1 MTVLRDGRERAQ
13 DGNWAEVPATDAWR
27 GSSLQATTRNNKQH
41 TQLNTQNIPF
51 HTLPLSSFRIKHNI
65 CQVNVSLNR
74 GEVSNIIARVS
85 FLVFLHYLANIVYR
99 DIKAISPDFCDHNY
113 LLWNTL
119 CLCPLVAPDAHIYGR
134 PCDLESRGNLLII
147 LRLLI
152 GYLVFIQ
159 RIHYKYSILPIPPRT
174 IFQVFLEPFFS
185 WNFPQLIFSG
195 RKFCKLGYFI
205 SSLISSTCDVSKHHR

>member
-1 MTVLRDGRERAQ
+1 MG
-13 DGNWAEVPATDAWR
+13 
-27 GSSLQATTRNNKQH
+27 
-41 TQLNTQNIPF
+41 
-51 HTLPLSSFRIKHNI
+51 
-65 CQVNVSLNR
+65 
-74 GEVSNIIARVS
+74 NIIAGVS
-85 FLVFLHYLANIVYR
+85 FLVFSHYLANIVYR

-152 GYLVFIQ
+152 GYLELNQ

-195 RKFCKLGYFI
+195 RKFCKLGYFT
-205 SSLISSTCDVSKHHR
+205 SSLISSTCDVSKHRQYLLSAGLNIPYIFLNFNDHRYCTKVWSGSPINLYLCCFPSPTKAGWSHFAAIIQ